1 MYYPKSQIITDLY
14 TNGNEL
20 VYAFDETNYIGY
32 YHILSNNKIYS
43 GKNPNDGEI
52 KLLKYPTKKTLFDKT
67 LIDGPITNP
76 YENYTYSLNNTDYD
90 IIRSAQ
96 QIPPAPVSLIE
107 PTYFA
112 PIPSAP
118 SFIRYFVKKSNEIR
132 YIEVNENI
140 YDKIKN
146 KDSKYNWAIYQ
157 PFTIIW
163 VIQGD
168 SKESVEKSNRELVIL
183 EEQRQK
189 LYGLS
194 KYFKNYSEF
203 YI

>member
-20 VYAFDETNYIGY
+20 VYAFDETNYVGY

-132 YIEVNENI
+132 YIEVTP
-140 YDKIKN
+140 
-146 KDSKYNWAIYQ
+146 STQ
-157 PFTIIW
+157 QVTH
-163 VIQGD
+163 
-168 SKESVEKSNRELVIL
+168 
-183 EEQRQK
+183 
-189 LYGLS
+189 
-194 KYFKNYSEF
+194 
-203 YI
+203 